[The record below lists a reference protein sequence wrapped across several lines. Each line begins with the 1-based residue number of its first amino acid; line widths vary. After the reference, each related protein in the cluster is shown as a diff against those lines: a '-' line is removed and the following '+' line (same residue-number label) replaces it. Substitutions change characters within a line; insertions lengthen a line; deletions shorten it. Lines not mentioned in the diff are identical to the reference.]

1 MNIVITGA
9 SGGIGYQCAL
19 YMASLG
25 HQVFA
30 VARRKENLEKL
41 VNESVERNLKGK
53 IFSAAGDISDE
64 NFLDAL
70 VKEIKSKSE
79 SIHILI
85 NNAGTLVNK
94 PFEELIIEEWK
105 QVYNTNVFA
114 VVTIIRKLLPLF
126 DNNSLNHILNIS
138 SMGGFQGSIK
148 FKGLSA
154 YSSSKAA
161 LVGITECLAE
171 EFKERKIAVNCM
183 CLGSVQTEMFN
194 AAFPQFTAAST
205 PEKTGKLI
213 SDFAIEGAAFFNG
226 KIIPVSNTTP

>member
-9 SGGIGYQCAL
+9 SSGIGYECAL
-19 YMASLG
+19 YFASLG
-25 HQVFA
+25 HHVFA

-41 VNESVERNLKGK
+41 VSTSQEENSKG
-53 IFSAAGDISDE
+53 IIHPMTGDISDE
-64 NFLDAL
+64 NFLDNFFN
-70 VKEIKSKSE
+70 EIKKMTG
-79 SIHILI
+79 SINILV

-94 PFEELIIEEWK
+94 PFEELSVKEWK
-105 QVYNTNVFA
+105 EVYNTNVFA
-114 VVTIIRKLLPLF
+114 VVSIVRKLLPLF
-126 DNNSLNHILNIS
+126 ETGSVNHILNIS

-171 EFKERKIAVNCM
+171 EFKDRKIAVNCM
-183 CLGSVQTEMFN
+183 CLGSVQTEMFQ
-194 AAFPQFTAAST
+194 AAFPGFNAASS
-205 PEKTGKLI
+205 PEKTAKLI
-213 SDFAIEGAAFFNG
+213 ADFAIEGSAFFNG